1 MKFIDHHLLAF
12 ALPFFATVSPP
23 LIFRESKRFFILELA
38 GSSFL
43 FLRLF
48 TPAPEVTEGRRSAV
62 NPHGE
67 SELCLRISFCW
78 RSQALSR
85 QSATKRSSCVALTFL
100 LTLRVVSNG
109 FWIYKAVVSGL
120 VCSFPWWK
128 RYKAGYLCPHT
139 LKHTVL
145 THQLHQHLHSIW
157 YTANSMYK
165 NNKNKN

>member
-1 MKFIDHHLLAF
+1 MFPVFFRVSEVYWPYHLLAF

-128 RYKAGYLCPHT
+128 RYKAEYWCPQT

-145 THQLHQHLHSIW
+145 TSASSLNLL
-157 YTANSMYK
+157 YC
-165 NNKNKN
+165 